1 MDGQKRLE
9 DYCKSSVR
17 EDVARQQG
25 TVNSML
31 GPDYHTCSFEEG
43 SVTLSFKIQK
53 WETNRIGILHGG
65 ITAAAFDYAMGMLAR
80 FYADQNFTPT
90 VSMEIKYIRPVELGD
105 TLMVKARVVSVGKK
119 IIHLTVEAR
128 SLETE
133 KLTATGAGIF
143 YQNDKRS

>member
-1 MDGQKRLE
+1 MDGQKKLE
-9 DYCKSSVR
+9 DYCKSTVR
-17 EDVARQQG
+17 DDVARQHG

-31 GPDYHTCSFEEG
+31 GPDYHSCSLEEG
-43 SVTLSFKIQK
+43 TATLSFKIQK

-90 VSMEIKYIRPVELGD
+90 VSMEIKYIRPVELGE
-105 TLMVKARVVSVGKK
+105 TLLVTAKVVSVGKK
-119 IIHLTVEAR
+119 IIHLTVESR
-128 SLETE
+128 SQETG

-143 YQNDKRS
+143 YLNDKRS

>member
-17 EDVARQQG
+17 DDVARQQG

-31 GPDYHTCSFEEG
+31 APDYHSCSFEEG
-43 SVTLSFKIQK
+43 SVTLTFKVQK

-90 VSMEIKYIRPVELGD
+90 VSMEIKYIRPVELGE
-105 TLMVKARVVSVGKK
+105 TLLVKARVVSVGKK
-119 IIHLTVEAR
+119 IIHLTVEGR
-128 SLETE
+128 SQESD